1 MTKKTNHIIHIRS
14 NVHHTTHQVL
24 YNIRIVDSFNIT
36 FSSSIWSHISKLRA
50 MDLLKNYFN
59 SWIATLR
66 LLNNWGKWR
75 GLHFVEFIQPNE
87 RSNVEP
93 TRVILAYSQPYKMRK
108 VVHIVFFL
116 LKNNKSD
123 WCKCHHTISCSD
135 FIYFYLIQIFEINYF
150 ILNNIILYKNIS
162 KFITFILY
170 K

>member
-75 GLHFVEFIQPNE
+75 GLHFVEFIQPVE

-93 TRVILAYSQPYKMRK
+93 TRVTLAYSQPYKMRK
-108 VVHIVFFL
+108 VVHIVFFFCLKTINPIGASVTIL
-116 LKNNKSD
+116 LAVQ
-123 WCKCHHTISCSD
+123 ISYI
-135 FIYFYLIQIFEINYF
+135 FISSKFLRS
-150 ILNNIILYKNIS
+150 IIL
-162 KFITFILY
+162 F
-170 K
+170 